1 MTALQNRG
9 IGVSQHSHLWNDM
22 PFDER
27 KRLMPHMIE
36 NHILHLTQT
45 RMMVVEGHRAT
56 LERLDSQIK
65 NLRNDLAKRNET

>member
-1 MTALQNRG
+1 M
-9 IGVSQHSHLWNDM
+9 SQHSHLWNDM

-27 KRLMPHMIE
+27 KRLMPHVIE

-45 RMMVVEGHRAT
+45 RTMIVAGHRAT
-56 LERLDSQIK
+56 LDQLDSQIK